1 MSETAGDLL
10 ASLATQPWR
19 PQSLRPPRAP
29 SMRLRW
35 RLGLLAAII
44 LLHVFAT
51 RLILSVLS
59 ASDKISADQTVLV
72 LNFIPVPA
80 PSPATDEPIRIR
92 GHSDAKPRGKRT
104 YDTPIRIAP
113 APDKPHETQTQP
125 VTPTR
130 LKSGAV
136 PLYTA
141 EGRLRVPDNML
152 EQIDKSVGDQRVF
165 SYQIPHLDD
174 AHKYFDRKQA
184 LGYEPTRFDQY
195 WQPDQDAL
203 TELLTKLV
211 EKTTKEIRIPMPGRP
226 DSAIVCQ
233 ISLLA
238 LGGGCGILT
247 NGEDYVGPV
256 DDPDTLSKEEDRQCQ
271 AWWQQIIGART
282 QEVWRKTRSLYEAQ
296 CRKPLARQP

>member
-19 PQSLRPPRAP
+19 PQSLRPVRAP

-35 RLGLLAAII
+35 RLGLLIGI
-44 LLHVFAT
+44 VLLHVFAA

-59 ASDKISADQTVLV
+59 ASDKSAPEQTVLV
-72 LNFIPVPA
+72 LNFVTVPA
-80 PSPATDEPIRIR
+80 PLPQAAEPIRIR
-92 GHSDAKPRGKRT
+92 GHFDAKTLDKRKRKT
-104 YDTPIRIAP
+104 SIPITSASGEPHKAP
-113 APDKPHETQTQP
+113 TQLT
-125 VTPTR
+125 TPTR
-130 LKSGAV
+130 SKLRFES
-136 PLYTA
+136 LYTTD
-141 EGRLRVPDNML
+141 GRLRVPDNML
-152 EQIDKSVGDQRVF
+152 DQIDKTVGDQRVF
-165 SYQIPHLDD
+165 SYQVPHLDD

-184 LGYEPTRFDQY
+184 IGYEPTRFDQY

-203 TELLTKLV
+203 TALLTKLV

-238 LGGGCGILT
+238 LGGGCGVLT
-247 NGEDYVGPV
+247 NGEDYVGPL

-282 QEVWRKTRSLYEAQ
+282 QDIWRKTRTLYEAQ